1 MSFRHCRA
9 RRQLAKSAALPPLPD
24 MIPPTEIEAELLAFL
39 RRDIFSPETKLDGDT
54 DLVAAGFDSMSLV
67 KTLLH
72 VETKYGKWIPESEIT
87 NEALASIRALAATV
101 ARVLNEK

>member
-1 MSFRHCRA
+1 
-9 RRQLAKSAALPPLPD
+9 
-24 MIPPTEIEAELLAFL
+24 MIQPAEIENELLAFL
-39 RRDIFSPETKLDGDT
+39 RRDIFSPDTSLAGDT

-72 VETKYGKWIPESEIT
+72 VETKFGKWIPEGEIT
-87 NEALASIRALAATV
+87 NEALASVRALAATV

>member
-1 MSFRHCRA
+1 
-9 RRQLAKSAALPPLPD
+9 
-24 MIPPTEIEAELLAFL
+24 MIASSEIEIELLAFL
-39 RRDIFSPETKLDGDT
+39 RRDIFSPDINLTPETN
-54 DLVAAGFDSMSLV
+54 LVAAGFDSMSLV
-67 KTLLH
+67 KLLLH

>member
-1 MSFRHCRA
+1 
-9 RRQLAKSAALPPLPD
+9 
-24 MIPPTEIEAELLAFL
+24 MIEPSEIETELLAFL
-39 RRDIFSPETKLDGDT
+39 RRDIFSPETQLTAET

-72 VETKYGKWIPESEIT
+72 IETKFGQWIPEGEIT
-87 NEALASIRALAATV
+87 NEALASVRALAATV

>member
-1 MSFRHCRA
+1 M
-9 RRQLAKSAALPPLPD
+9 PD
-24 MIPPTEIEAELLAFL
+24 MIQPPEIETELLAFL
-39 RRDIFSPETKLDGDT
+39 GRDIFSQETRLAPET

-67 KTLLH
+67 KLLLH

-87 NEALASIRALAATV
+87 NEALANVRSLAATV